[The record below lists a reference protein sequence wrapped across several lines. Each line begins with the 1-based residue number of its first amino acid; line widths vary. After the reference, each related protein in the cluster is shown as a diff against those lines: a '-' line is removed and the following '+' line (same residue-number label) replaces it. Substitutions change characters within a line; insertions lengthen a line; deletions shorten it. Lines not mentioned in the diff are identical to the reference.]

1 MTIGPSSAAY
11 TAASSQR
18 SSFPERMKKPF
29 SSISIAMFASRV
41 IAAVAQH
48 CSAGNKN
55 RQ

>member
-11 TAASSQR
+11 KAASSHR

-29 SSISIAMFASRV
+29 SSISIAMFASKV
-41 IAAVAQH
+41 SFAVTQH
-48 CSAGNKN
+48 CYSEKKI